1 MPESD
6 RGPVFWD
13 TVYVGVIM
21 FYELPQWACYA
32 IIIIQ
37 CRHRKGYPHSMM
49 ICAYLRMKLSSL
61 KMKRDLALVWF
72 MPGSCSR
79 VVRLAAPPNES
90 VPAPVPGARPP
101 PPVKSSPSSLSA
113 DSCAV
118 ILHSQPH
125 STLYTVHST
134 LHTPHSTLYT
144 LVLYTSQRRC
154 THYALVYN
162 YDLTSIWRP
171 FDQWR
176 RSVVKSGGQ
185 GQSGQVIKLFQ
196 ITSMISKRSTI

>member
-32 IIIIQ
+32 VIIIH

-79 VVRLAAPPNES
+79 VVRLAAPPSES

-125 STLYTVHST
+125 STLYTLHSST
-134 LHTPHSTLYT
+134 LHLTAQMYT
-144 LVLYTSQRRC
+144 LCARLQLRFDC
-154 THYALVYN
+154 
-162 YDLTSIWRP
+162 DLTAVRP
-171 FDQWR
+171 
-176 RSVVKSGGQ
+176 VV
-185 GQSGQVIKLFQ
+185 
-196 ITSMISKRSTI
+196 